1 MLINVGRVFNVD
13 TQNKPDAF
21 QNLLTFEQ
29 IVETLTNTIDDKRI
43 HHVALAG
50 IDSRSGTRDICA
62 SLVETLA
69 ISHNRVLLITV
80 ENEEKGTP
88 SSLPGMDKRFEQ
100 VIKSAQDGK
109 EGGIIT
115 TEIYTRELPH
125 PASPQEAGLQNI
137 IATLEEVYDVII
149 WDLPPTD
156 KAVQSR
162 MVAQFTQGVVLVVE
176 AGKTRWQSAHH
187 AMEHF
192 KYSGAQILG
201 IILNNKKNYIPTWLY
216 QLLFR
221 DV

>member
-1 MLINVGRVFNVD
+1 MN

-29 IVETLTNTIDDKRI
+29 IVETLTNTIDSKHV

-50 IDSRSGTRDICA
+50 VDSRSGTHDICA
-62 SLVETLA
+62 SLVKTLA
-69 ISHNRVLLITV
+69 LSHSRVLLVTV
-80 ENEEKGTP
+80 ENDGKTAL

-100 VIKSAQDGK
+100 VIKSAQDHK

-115 TEIYTRELPH
+115 TEIYTQELPH
-125 PASPQEAGLQNI
+125 PASPQEARLQNI
-137 IATLEEVYDVII
+137 MKALEDVYDVIV

-201 IILNNKKNYIPTWLY
+201 IILNNKKNYIPDWLY
-216 QLLFR
+216 RLLFR
-221 DV
+221 DI